1 MPSLPGSALPRY
13 ATSRTD
19 RPTFGPAVA
28 DVARALG
35 LALMPWQSTVSDVC
49 LEHVDGR
56 FSYREAIV
64 STPRQ
69 SGKSSWLLAMI
80 VWRMLSAP
88 SMRIAYGAQTRLACR
103 SKLLDDWWPRLARSP
118 LGEMFTVSRV
128 NGSESLRSVN
138 GSQLVLLS
146 DTEAAGHGNT
156 IDMAVLDEAWALD
169 HRAEQSVR
177 PAMATKINGQLLLT
191 STAGTEKST
200 YWAAKVA
207 SGRTVAEASIDTGL
221 AYFEWSA
228 APGSDMTDPAVW
240 HSCMPA
246 MCPAP
251 PCRCAG
257 PGGRWRHTVNE
268 ATISADLMSMD
279 INEFSRAYGNVP
291 ASDLLTGWRVIS
303 RDDWEAARW

>member
-1 MPSLPGSALPRY
+1 MPSSPESAPPRY
-13 ATSRTD
+13 ATSRTA
-19 RPTFGPAVA
+19 RPTFGPAVGE
-28 DVARALG
+28 VARALG
-35 LALMPWQSTVSDVC
+35 LALMPWQTAVSDVC

-56 FSYREAIV
+56 FAYREAIV

-80 VWRMLSAP
+80 CWRMLSAP
-88 SMRIAYGAQTRLACR
+88 GMRVAYGAQTRLACR
-103 SKLLDDWWPRLARSP
+103 SKLLDDWWPRLSRSP
-118 LGEMFTVSRV
+118 LAEMFTVSRV
-128 NGSESLRSVN
+128 NGSESLRSAN

-177 PAMATKINGQLLLT
+177 PAMATKLNGQLLLT
-191 STAGTEKST
+191 STAGTERST
-200 YWAAKVA
+200 YWASKVA
-207 SGRTVAEASIDTGL
+207 SGRTVAEGGIDAGL

-228 APGSDMTDPAVW
+228 APGSDMTDPATW
-240 HSCMPA
+240 HDCMPA

-251 PCRCAG
+251 PCKCAG
-257 PGGRWRHTVNE
+257 PGGGWRHTVNE
-268 ATISADLMSMD
+268 ATIRADLMSMH

-291 ASDLLTGWRVIS
+291 ASDMLSGWQVIA